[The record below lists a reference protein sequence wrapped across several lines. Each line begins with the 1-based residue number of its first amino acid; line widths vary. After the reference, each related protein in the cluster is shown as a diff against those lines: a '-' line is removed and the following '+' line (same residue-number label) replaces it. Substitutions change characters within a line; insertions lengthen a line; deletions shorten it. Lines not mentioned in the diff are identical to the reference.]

1 MDLYKKIGKEKNRK
15 VLGLAWVNGM
25 CRPSYS
31 CTLNEGKNF
40 ESAFVIAHEMAH
52 RYGFL
57 PFFKPKDLTILYD
70 FCLA

>member
-1 MDLYKKIGKEKNRK
+1 MMADDEKNKK

-52 RYGFL
+52 R
-57 PFFKPKDLTILYD
+57 LTFY
-70 FCLA
+70 